1 MPSPNVYVSR
11 VQDDIERANGVVD
24 PARHDAPSGEWKPT
38 WTVVPLRAFR
48 GREFR
53 VIEVQSTWDDEQLL
67 IAIKGAYKGL
77 RLWYHRW
84 FSLKG
89 LSYVSDRLPSQVND
103 AWVFPQRVGPGRTTP
118 HRNQRLR
125 YLLDHPEHMRGKRD
139 FMLALTGASG
149 TASTEYGIEF
159 VERWNMARV
168 CVVVIGSALLS
179 FSIALTYGSLTSD
192 WATGF
197 NIASFFSQT
206 FAQMF
211 VLVGC
216 LEYYEF

>member
-1 MPSPNVYVSR
+1 M
-11 VQDDIERANGVVD
+11 QDDIERANAFANPACHGVGSG
-24 PARHDAPSGEWKPT
+24 PGEWKPT

-48 GREFR
+48 GRKFR
-53 VIEVQSTWDDEQLL
+53 VIEVESTWDDEQLL
-67 IAIKGAYKGL
+67 IAIKNAYRGL
-77 RLWYHRW
+77 RVWYLRR

-89 LSYVSDRLPSQVND
+89 LSSVND
-103 AWVFPQRVGPGRTTP
+103 AWIFPQRVGPGRTTP

-125 YLLDHPEHMRGKRD
+125 YVLDHPEHMRGKHD
-139 FMLALTGASG
+139 FVRALIGSG
-149 TASTEYGIEF
+149 GTVSAEYGIEF

-168 CVVVIGSALLS
+168 CVVVIGSAHLS
-179 FSIALTYGSLTSD
+179 FSIALVFGSLTGD

-216 LEYYEF
+216 LEYCEF